1 MYNINRE
8 QNTKLDNFSKEK
20 EMQMKNYAKIF
31 VSFALAA
38 ALLLS
43 MGNAAFAEE
52 KKT

>member
-1 MYNINRE
+1 
-8 QNTKLDNFSKEK
+8 
-20 EMQMKNYAKIF
+20 MKNYAKIF

-52 KKT
+52 KKNPDREKHG